1 MNLKRSTFIKLGGM
15 TAVGSVAAIPT
26 LLNSCANATG
36 SSVAACSGPGF
47 DVEQKIKD
55 LGLVLPKAP
64 SPGLFKP
71 VVVSGNLL
79 YVSGQGPNIDDAG
92 TQIVGKVGGDLTLE
106 EGREAARHTALTM
119 LSVIKAYYALTML
132 SVIKAYYGDLNK
144 ICRLIKTLG
153 MVNCTPDFYSS
164 PAVINGFSQL
174 MIDVFGDDHGKGVRS
189 AVGMVSLPSNIAVE
203 IEAVFELK

>member
-36 SSVAACSGPGF
+36 SGVAACSGPGY

-106 EGREAARHTALTM
+106 EGREAARHT
-119 LSVIKAYYALTML
+119 ALTML

>member
-119 LSVIKAYYALTML
+119 LSVIKAYY
-132 SVIKAYYGDLNK
+132 GDLNK

-153 MVNCTPDFYSS
+153 MVNCTPNFYSS
-164 PAVINGFSQL
+164 PTVINGFSQL

>member
-36 SSVAACSGPGF
+36 SGVTVCSGPGF

-55 LGLVLPKAP
+55 LGLILPKAP

-71 VVVSGNLL
+71 VLVSGNLL

-92 TQIVGKVGGDLTLE
+92 TQIVGKVGIDLTLE

-119 LSVIKAYYALTML
+119 LSVIKAYF
-132 SVIKAYYGDLNK
+132 GDLNK

-153 MVNCTPDFYSS
+153 MVNCAPDFYSS

-174 MIDVFGDDHGKGVRS
+174 MIDVFGEDHGKGVRS

-203 IEAVFELK
+203 IEAIFELK